1 MSSPPSPVIRDLS
14 PLDTTLDFNL
24 DYLTRKAELR
34 HLPAYSCCIEVHRPG
49 AWVAEAF
56 ERYPTLPGA
65 IVVQGSQVL
74 AILSR
79 RIFLERLSQPY
90 GLEIFLKR
98 PLTVFLDV
106 AKLRPP
112 DCFPADTRVSRA
124 VAAAIHR
131 SHVDAYEP
139 ILVQRSTLQKI
150 YDYSP
155 LPTYPSQ
162 IQNGLASALAI
173 EGSIESNLSNLNETL
188 QDNGPEYP
196 WVLID
201 FRMLLLAQT
210 HVLELQKRQ
219 LKKANR
225 QVETTQKQLI
235 AQEKM
240 ASLGALTAGIS
251 HEIRNPLNFVNN
263 FAQLSGELLAELRD
277 VLTASQEKFTAEQSA
292 DVADVLADLGDN
304 LAKIQHHGQ
313 RAEQIIQ
320 SMLMHS
326 RGGPRTWEVV
336 DLNQMVAS
344 AATLAYHGM
353 RAKDPHFSLSLT
365 VDLDP
370 QAQPLWVIA
379 QAIDQVLINIVSN
392 ACAALYEKWEKL
404 NRNPDRN
411 PDRNLGGK
419 QRQELVEDP
428 ADVYQ
433 PCLTVTTQQREQGME
448 IRIWDNG
455 PGIPE
460 RIQSKIFEP
469 FFTTKPPGKG
479 TGLGLYLSYEI
490 ITQQHQG
497 SLLLHS
503 KLGQFTEFSIILP
516 RMDRKDVQ
524 PLEDLDL
531 GEDSEDL

>member
-1 MSSPPSPVIRDLS
+1 MSSPPSPLIRDLS

-24 DYLTRKAELR
+24 DHLTRKAELR

-106 AKLRPP
+106 AKLCPP

-139 ILVQRSTLQKI
+139 ILVRRSAQQKI
-150 YDYSP
+150 YEYSP
-155 LPTYPSQ
+155 LPTHASQ
-162 IQNGLASALAI
+162 TRNGLGSGLAIEKPI
-173 EGSIESNLSNLNETL
+173 EGSINSNLSSLHNDPQENEP
-188 QDNGPEYP
+188 DYP

-210 HVLELQKRQ
+210 HVLELQKKQ

-263 FAQLSGELLAELRD
+263 FAQLSGELLAELKD
-277 VLTASQEKFTAEQSA
+277 VLTESQEQFTAEQIA
-292 DVADVLADLGDN
+292 DVGSVLADLEDN

-313 RAEQIIQ
+313 
-320 SMLMHS
+320 
-326 RGGPRTWEVV
+326 
-336 DLNQMVAS
+336 
-344 AATLAYHGM
+344 
-353 RAKDPHFSLSLT
+353 
-365 VDLDP
+365 
-370 QAQPLWVIA
+370 
-379 QAIDQVLINIVSN
+379 
-392 ACAALYEKWEKL
+392 
-404 NRNPDRN
+404 
-411 PDRNLGGK
+411 
-419 QRQELVEDP
+419 
-428 ADVYQ
+428 
-433 PCLTVTTQQREQGME
+433 
-448 IRIWDNG
+448 
-455 PGIPE
+455 
-460 RIQSKIFEP
+460 
-469 FFTTKPPGKG
+469 
-479 TGLGLYLSYEI
+479 
-490 ITQQHQG
+490 
-497 SLLLHS
+497 
-503 KLGQFTEFSIILP
+503 
-516 RMDRKDVQ
+516 
-524 PLEDLDL
+524 
-531 GEDSEDL
+531 